1 MLGNMVPRFSG
12 KKKHQTEGVITSGR
26 DTMDAILHD
35 KVALVTGAAGPMG
48 TAVVKQFVSQ
58 GCTVAMLDINREGLQ
73 KNAEE
78 FGPKAIPF
86 VADIKEIKQVQAV
99 YGDIEQRLGGV
110 DILVNNAGILSN
122 NKVLETSAEEW
133 NNVMSINLDG
143 AFYLSQ
149 QVIPHMKAKGWGRII
164 NTCSLAAKTGGI
176 TAGTAYTTS
185 KGALTSFTFS
195 LARELAGEGITVN
208 GISPAYVKTPMITEQ
223 LNESQRQELLEQIPV
238 GRFCETEEFA
248 HVVSFLAHPLS
259 GFITGEVVDINGGL
273 LFD

>member
-1 MLGNMVPRFSG
+1 MNR
-12 KKKHQTEGVITSGR
+12 
-26 DTMDAILHD
+26 ILQN

-48 TAVVKQFVSQ
+48 AAVVKKLISQ
-58 GCTVAMLDINREGLQ
+58 GCVVAMVDINSEGLR
-73 KNAEE
+73 KKADG
-78 FGPKAIPF
+78 FGERAHPF
-86 VADIKEIKQVQAV
+86 EADIKEFDNVEVTYA
-99 YGDIEQRLGGV
+99 DIERKLGGV

-122 NKVLETSAEEW
+122 NKVLETSPEEW
-133 NNVMSINLDG
+133 KNVMSINLDG
-143 AFYLSQ
+143 AFYLAQ
-149 QVIPHMKAKGWGRII
+149 QVVPYMKSKGWGRII
-164 NTCSLAAKTGGI
+164 NTCSLASKTGGI

-185 KGALTSFTFS
+185 KGALTSLTFS

-223 LNESQRQELLEQIPV
+223 LNEEQRQRLLEQIPV

-259 GFITGEVVDINGGL
+259 GFITGEIVDINGGL